1 LPRIRGALSGIALP
15 IEDAE
20 VFEARLYFKVFYGAR
35 DLSLRAM
42 LDITQFEKIYPQ
54 VQSQA
59 LLHTYSD
66 ARNVRPP

>member
-1 LPRIRGALSGIALP
+1 
-15 IEDAE
+15 